1 MYTNRQRFLNLFA
14 AHRANLTGVMR
25 WNFNHCPI
33 GAFRL
38 IGQEIKE
45 HTPRTIRDGLAQMS
59 ILNHTLNIQIFNVDI
74 LKFFNIMVG
83 NLMQKIFTL
92 INYLF
97 IDFRARKLPA
107 LAGRGI
113 AHPPLLKDFS

>member
-1 MYTNRQRFLNLFA
+1 MCVNA
-14 AHRANLTGVMR
+14 LTKRRGM
-25 WNFNHCPI
+25 
-33 GAFRL
+33 
-38 IGQEIKE
+38 
-45 HTPRTIRDGLAQMS
+45 
-59 ILNHTLNIQIFNVDI
+59 QIFEI
-74 LKFFNIMVG
+74 TFPGKFSIADSFGNFFCKIYYRNIIMVG